1 MQKLIRQVD
10 EKRGIVQ
17 VTVGD
22 ERWYFKEGKD
32 GETGNPIMVSVPS
45 VTWIAG
51 HYPKGVGFYKWLA
64 EKGWDEAEA
73 IKIAAGDKGSKV
85 HNAISAIFR
94 GEEIRIDSKFVNNS
108 KSTPENPVLEE
119 LTFEEIEC
127 IKSFLDWR
135 ATLTSFKPLA
145 WDVTVFSDEGNY
157 AGTIDLVAEVE
168 GQIYIIDFKT
178 SQSVWVEMEMQV
190 SAYAHT
196 VVNGENIILE
206 MNPNGTTKDVVN
218 VSGLKTAILQLNYRK
233 NKNRYKF
240 TEIEDC
246 YDLFLTARQIWLRES
261 AKQQPRQVEYPIVLS
276 PALKFDEPTKGAE
289 SVGQIIKKGK
299 KKVAKDDF

>member
-1 MQKLIRQVD
+1 MQKLIKSVD
-10 EKRGIVQ
+10 EKKGLVQ

-22 ERWYFKEGKD
+22 ERWYFKPGKD
-32 GETGNPIMVSVPS
+32 ASTGNPIMVAVPS

-64 EKGWDEAEA
+64 DKGWDEAEA

-85 HNAISAIFR
+85 HSAISAIFR
-94 GEEIRIDSKFVNNS
+94 GEEVRIDSKFVNNS
-108 KSTPENPVLEE
+108 KSTLENQVFEE
-119 LTFEEIEC
+119 LSFEEIEC

-135 ATLTSFKPLA
+135 ATLKSFKPLA
-145 WDVTVFSDEGNY
+145 WDVTVFSDEAEY
-157 AGTIDLVAEVE
+157 AGTIDLVAEID
-168 GQIYIIDFKT
+168 GQIYIVDFKT

-196 VVNGENIILE
+196 VVNGENVIEE
-206 MNPNGTTKDVVN
+206 MNPNGTTKGVVN
-218 VSGLKTAILQLNYRK
+218 VAGLKTAILQLNYRK

-246 YDLFLTARQIWLRES
+246 YDLFMTAKKIWFRES
-261 AKQQPRQVEYPIVLS
+261 GTQHPRQVEYPIVLS
-276 PALKFDEPTKGAE
+276 PAIKPERVTTGFE
-289 SVGQIIKKGK
+289 SVEKVIKKGK
-299 KKVAKDDF
+299 KAKKDDF